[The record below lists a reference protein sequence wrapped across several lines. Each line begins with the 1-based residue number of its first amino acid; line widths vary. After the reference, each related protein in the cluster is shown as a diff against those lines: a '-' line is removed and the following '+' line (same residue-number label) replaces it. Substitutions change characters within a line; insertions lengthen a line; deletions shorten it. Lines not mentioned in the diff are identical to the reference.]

1 MSRKNRLVL
10 AGILIL
16 ATLACD
22 RYTKA
27 LAVEKLRFS
36 FPVSLF
42 GGLVR
47 LEYAEN
53 TGGFLSL
60 GASLPPVAHFTIFI
74 LAVAVFLTVVGM
86 ILVRSA
92 RLGALEVVGLSLVG
106 AGGLGN
112 LWDRLFHDGTVVDF
126 LLVGYR
132 GVQTG
137 IFNVADIAITTGVI
151 LLAAASFRKREGD
164 EPPEAGAE
172 PEVRE
177 GGGSPPPAPPESGNP
192 R

>member
-1 MSRKNRLVL
+1 MRRKNRLLL

-16 ATLACD
+16 ATLGCD
-22 RYTKA
+22 RLTKA
-27 LAVEKLRFS
+27 LAVAKLRFS

-42 GGLVR
+42 GGLLR

-60 GASLPPVAHFTIFI
+60 GASLPPVAHFAIFI
-74 LAVAVFLTVVGM
+74 VAVIVFLTVVGL

-92 RLGALEVVGLSLVG
+92 RLGVLEVVGLSLVG

-126 LLVGYR
+126 LLIGYR
-132 GVQTG
+132 GLQTG
-137 IFNVADIAITTGVI
+137 IFNVADVAITTGVV
-151 LLAAASFRKREGD
+151 LLAAASFRKRE
-164 EPPEAGAE
+164 EPPA
-172 PEVRE
+172 
-177 GGGSPPPAPPESGNP
+177 GSPAAPESSQGLNLQ
-192 R
+192 

>member
-22 RYTKA
+22 RYTKV

-74 LAVAVFLTVVGM
+74 LAVAIFLTVVGM

-92 RLGALEVVGLSLVG
+92 RLGVLEVVGLSLVG

-126 LLVGYR
+126 LLIGYR
-132 GVQTG
+132 GIQTG

-151 LLAAASFRKREGD
+151 LLAIASFRKRDGD
-164 EPPEAGAE
+164 EAPASGPDQADGDGGAVSD
-172 PEVRE
+172 PV
-177 GGGSPPPAPPESGNP
+177 GSRRA
-192 R
+192 